1 MKINIYQINSDR
13 DEKRL
18 MFFDLFQIEKLTGD
32 KTVRAE
38 IYDKIFSGDVD
49 CKNLESVYQKFN
61 FDHPKGYTGRSLS
74 VSDVVEVI
82 EDSNVKKGY
91 YFCDTVGFKKIDF
104 EAEKAQDKVKDNQIT
119 VLYVQVGKQPVK
131 VSIDNSLEAMQQ
143 LVGGYIEEYM
153 PFKDEV
159 AIVCNADGKLAG
171 LRPNRAIYSENT
183 ETEVPSYAELKRI
196 FMAAER
202 AGKHL
207 TAHITFTADSFNKPY
222 SEQSRTYEVSSHNKA
237 YWSKHLGLSIF
248 GSCLDGTDQRVNL
261 DAYMAEEHGGAD
273 GWKVEKCSLVTSDKE
288 IADVIVGDFFI
299 VRSNVE
305 AEKYES
311 LPKELMEKYSE
322 KFKYPERFYKQN
334 GQIKAYPIKP
344 KDRDVER

>member
-1 MKINIYQINSDR
+1 MKINIFQINSDR
-13 DEKRL
+13 DDKRL
-18 MFFDLFQIEKLTGD
+18 MFFDLYQMEKLTGE

-49 CKNLESVYQKFN
+49 CNSLESVFQKFN
-61 FDHPKGYTGRSLS
+61 LDHPKGYTGRSLS
-74 VSDVVEVI
+74 VSDVVEVV
-82 EDSNVKKGY
+82 ESDSLEKGF

-119 VLYVQVGKQPVK
+119 VLYVQVGKPPAT

-143 LVGGYIEEYM
+143 LVGGYIQEYM
-153 PFKDEV
+153 PFDDEV
-159 AIVCNADGKLAG
+159 ALVCNEEGKISG
-171 LRPNRAIYSENT
+171 LPLNRAVYHERKEIPVE
-183 ETEVPSYAELKRI
+183 SYKKLREIFRSAEKVGR
-196 FMAAER
+196 
-202 AGKHL
+202 HL
-207 TAHITFTADSFNKPY
+207 TAHITFTADSFKKSY
-222 SEQSRTYEVSSHNKA
+222 SEQSRTYEVSSNNKA
-237 YWSKHLGLSIF
+237 YWSQHFSTSIY

-273 GWKVEKCSLVTSDKE
+273 GWKVEKCTLVTSEKE
-288 IADVIVGDFFI
+288 IADVIAGDFFLA
-299 VRSNVE
+299 RSNIE
-305 AEKYES
+305 AEKYQS
-311 LPKELMEKYSE
+311 LPKELIEKYSE

>member
-13 DEKRL
+13 DDKRL
-18 MFFDLFQIEKLTGD
+18 MFFDLYQIEKLTGD

-61 FDHPKGYTGRSLS
+61 LDHPKGYTGRSLS

-82 EDSNVKKGY
+82 EDGNVKKGF

-119 VLYVQVGKQPVK
+119 VLFLQVGKQPAT
-131 VSIDNSLEAMQQ
+131 VSIDNTLEAMQQ

-153 PFKDEV
+153 PFDDEA
-159 AIVCNADGKLAG
+159 AIVCNEEAKIKG
-171 LRPNRAIYSENT
+171 LPLNRAIY
-183 ETEVPSYAELKRI
+183 
-196 FMAAER
+196 
-202 AGKHL
+202 
-207 TAHITFTADSFNKPY
+207 
-222 SEQSRTYEVSSHNKA
+222 
-237 YWSKHLGLSIF
+237 
-248 GSCLDGTDQRVNL
+248 TDDHRQIR
-261 DAYMAEEHGGAD
+261 D
-273 GWKVEKCSLVTSDKE
+273 
-288 IADVIVGDFFI
+288 IIVGDFFI
-299 VRSNVE
+299 VRSNIE

-311 LPKELMEKYSE
+311 LPKELMKKYSE
-322 KFKYPERFYKQN
+322 KFKYPERFYRQN